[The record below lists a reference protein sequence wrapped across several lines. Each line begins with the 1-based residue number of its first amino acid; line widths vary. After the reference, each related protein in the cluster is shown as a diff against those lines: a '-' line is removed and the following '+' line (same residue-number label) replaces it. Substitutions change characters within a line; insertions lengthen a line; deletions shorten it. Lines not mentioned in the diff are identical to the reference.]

1 MEKIYAVILAA
12 GTSSRLGFN
21 KLTLRID
28 GRSVIQMAAE
38 PFFQKGIEK
47 IHVVT
52 NPENGPVKKALE
64 TPIPPTLSTFP
75 FSLPPPASPLSP
87 SAFSL
92 PPSAFH
98 PSPCIFIANS
108 HFQEGMSSSIK
119 AVAPFIEDADAVF
132 FQLGD
137 KPFIKKEM
145 VEQMIELYVR
155 RERNLFNII
164 VPVYQGRKGHPVLMD
179 VKPYIKEMQNLKGD
193 KGLREIIDNHSG
205 SVLFID
211 GNEGN
216 IFDIDTE
223 GEIQTLRE
231 RGYVIEKD

>member
-21 KLTLRID
+21 KLTLKID
-28 GRSVIQMAAE
+28 GQSVIQMAAG

-52 NPENGPVKKALE
+52 NPENGPVKKALQ
-64 TPIPPTLSTFP
+64 TPFP
-75 FSLPPPASPLSP
+75 FPLSP
-87 SAFSL
+87 PDRIIRGRAFT
-92 PPSAFH
+92 
-98 PSPCIFIANS
+98 FIPNP

-119 AVAPFIEDADAVF
+119 AVTPFIKDADAVF

-137 KPFIKKEM
+137 KPFIRKEV
-145 VEQMIELYVR
+145 VEQMIELYVN
-155 RERNLFNII
+155 REKNLFDII
-164 VPVYQGRKGHPVLMD
+164 VPVYRGKKGHPVLMD
-179 VKPYIKEMQNLKGD
+179 IKPYIKEMQNLEGD

-205 SVLFID
+205 SVLFIEGD
-211 GNEGN
+211 EGN

-223 GEIQTLRE
+223 GEIHTLRE

>member
-21 KLTLRID
+21 KLTLKID

-38 PFFQKGIEK
+38 PFFQEGIEK
-47 IHVVT
+47 IYVVT

-64 TPIPPTLSTFP
+64 TPVPFP
-75 FSLPPPASPLSP
+75 LQP
-87 SAFSL
+87 SAF
-92 PPSAFH
+92 PPSPFT
-98 PSPCIFIANS
+98 FITNS
-108 HFQEGMSSSIK
+108 HFTEGMSSSIK
-119 AVAPFIEDADAVF
+119 AVTPFIQDADAVF

-145 VEQMIELYVR
+145 VEQMIELYANR
-155 RERNLFNII
+155 KKNLFNII
-164 VPVYQGRKGHPVLMD
+164 VPVYRGRKGHPVLMD
-179 VKPYIKEMQNLKGD
+179 VKPYIKEMQNLEGD
-193 KGLREIIDNHSG
+193 KGLREIIDNHSE
-205 SVLFID
+205 SVLFIEGD
-211 GNEGN
+211 EGN

-223 GEIQTLRE
+223 GEIHALRE

>member
-1 MEKIYAVILAA
+1 MKKIYAVILAA

-21 KLTLRID
+21 KLTLKID
-28 GRSVIQMAAE
+28 GQSVIQMAAE

-64 TPIPPTLSTFP
+64 TPFP
-75 FSLPPPASPLSP
+75 FHLV
-87 SAFSL
+87 
-92 PPSAFH
+92 PPSAGLRLAPFT
-98 PSPCIFIANS
+98 FISNP

-145 VEQMIELYVR
+145 VEQMIELYVN
-155 RERNLFNII
+155 RERNLFDII

-179 VKPYIKEMQNLKGD
+179 VKPYIKEMQNLEGD

-211 GNEGN
+211 GDEGN